1 MNFKRLMLIGPICAV
16 AIGLQTQSPSLANET
31 SSSAFYGFG
40 TQSCGKVLDASLSD
54 QNHFVAW
61 LGGFFSGL
69 NTGGSDVDLLGQLNL
84 DDA

>member
-16 AIGLQTQSPSLANET
+16 AIGLQTQTPSLVNET

-54 QNHFVAW
+54 
-61 LGGFFSGL
+61 
-69 NTGGSDVDLLGQLNL
+69 
-84 DDA
+84 